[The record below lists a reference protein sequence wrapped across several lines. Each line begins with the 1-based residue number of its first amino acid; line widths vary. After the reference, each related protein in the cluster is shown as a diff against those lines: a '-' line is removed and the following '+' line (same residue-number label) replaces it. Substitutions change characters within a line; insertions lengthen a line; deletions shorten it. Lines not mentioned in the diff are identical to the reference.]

1 MTLVGLI
8 FASSIMNNGEN
19 LPFEELKSYLVQL
32 LGVLLILHMLLSYR
46 VQLH

>member
-19 LPFEELKSYLVQL
+19 LPFEELKSALRRFVDS
-32 LGVLLILHMLLSYR
+32 SYASF
-46 VQLH
+46 L